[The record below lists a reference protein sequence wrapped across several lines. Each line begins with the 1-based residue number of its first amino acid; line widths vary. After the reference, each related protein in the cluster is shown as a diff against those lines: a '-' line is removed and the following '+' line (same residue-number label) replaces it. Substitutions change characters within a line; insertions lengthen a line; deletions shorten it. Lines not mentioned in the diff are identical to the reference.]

1 MQRPRY
7 SMSFTTGALLY
18 RESLVIAE
26 LYAQLAD
33 WPVVRDRVLGG
44 NLLQMRTPNA
54 AERTYREVASRL
66 KLLTDGQ
73 RTLLVQGTPD
83 DQRGLLWLAICKRYR
98 FIYDFAVDVL
108 HEKYLR
114 LDLQLD
120 PAEYDRYF
128 ARKAEW
134 HPEMENVT
142 PKTREKQRQVV
153 LKTLREAGLL
163 DGGLRLVPA
172 LLSPA
177 LVAAIA
183 ADDPQQFV
191 LFPVSQRDIQQWM

>member
-1 MQRPRY
+1 MQHPRY

-26 LYAQLAD
+26 LFAKLAD
-33 WPVVRDRVLGG
+33 WQAVRDRVLGG
-44 NLLQMRTPNA
+44 NLLQMRTPHA

-66 KLLTDGQ
+66 KLLTDDQ
-73 RTLLVQGTPD
+73 RTLLVQGSPD
-83 DQRGLLWLAICKRYR
+83 EQRCLLWLAMCKRYR

-142 PKTREKQRQVV
+142 PKTRDKQRQVV

-163 DGGLRLVPA
+163 DGELRLIPA
-172 LLSPA
+172 LLSPT

-183 ADDPQQFV
+183 ADDPQHFV